1 MWTRRHH
8 EDAPVSHEESAVAR
22 RYRYVLRTAG
32 DHVLRDVHRVGV
44 TALDD
49 EDRQVLLTTI
59 QAQLMSG
66 ARLGVER
73 AEEISRLLV
82 LGERR
87 RAGSVIAHL
96 PADVLDRLATSV
108 VSEAE
113 RSGLLEAYDE
123 WDGADPVVAE
133 ETDSGY
139 RSGFD
144 TVRHYDIV
152 QGRAEGGFST

>member
-8 EDAPVSHEESAVAR
+8 DEAPVPHEESALAR
-22 RYRYVLRTAG
+22 SYRYVLRTAG
-32 DHVLRDVHRVGV
+32 EDALKDVHRAGVG
-44 TALDD
+44 ALDAG
-49 EDRQVLLTTI
+49 DRQVLLTTI
-59 QAQLMSG
+59 QTQLMSG
-66 ARLGVER
+66 ARLGVDR
-73 AEEISRLLV
+73 ADEISRLLV

-96 PADVLDRLATSV
+96 PSDVLDRLATSV
-108 VSEAE
+108 VHESESA
-113 RSGLLEAYDE
+113 GLLEGYDE
-123 WDGADPVVAE
+123 WDGADPVVADDV
-133 ETDSGY
+133 DSGY

>member
-1 MWTRRHH
+1 MWTRR
-8 EDAPVSHEESAVAR
+8 
-22 RYRYVLRTAG
+22 
-32 DHVLRDVHRVGV
+32 
-44 TALDD
+44 
-49 EDRQVLLTTI
+49 
-59 QAQLMSG
+59 SG
-66 ARLGVER
+66 ARLGVDR
-73 AEEISRLLV
+73 ADELSRLAV

-108 VSEAE
+108 VREGE
-113 RSGLLEAYDE
+113 RSGLLEGCDE
-123 WDGADPVVAE
+123 WDGADPVVTE
-133 ETDSGY
+133 EADGGY